1 MLQWALIFFVIS
13 IVAAIFG
20 FTGIAVTTAAIAKII
35 CLVYV
40 SLFIITLILYFT
52 KIHLSTVGWLVV
64 FFVAA
69 LITGILAFTG
79 TVAAIVEIS
88 TVVFYIFLILS
99 IASFAMYFMTKPKQ
113 QPK

>member
-52 KIHLSTVGWLVV
+52 KVNLSIVGWLVV

-69 LITGILAFTG
+69 LISGILAFTG
-79 TVAAIVEIS
+79 TVAAIVGIS
-88 TVVFYIFLILS
+88 TIVFYIFLILCL
-99 IASFAMYFMTKPKQ
+99 ASFAIHFMTRPKQ
-113 QPK
+113 QLK